1 MELEHCDMRR
11 LSSANRTQ
19 LGFTLIE
26 LLVVSA
32 VLALVLTSLCGIYLS
47 VAGEWERQDGQG
59 TALSATSM
67 ACSRLSEI
75 LSQATGA
82 IVLQRFDP
90 GDAIAVNLPA
100 NSANGIYVPV
110 WNSGKV
116 QYQSGNWIV
125 FYLSDATG
133 NYNRRG
139 DILWS
144 AAMNWGT
151 YPAGIVPDTDWSLY
165 YNQPR
170 GRVSPISSL
179 QFTVITSER
188 PLVTIVA
195 TSQYKAGA
203 EQASFRRQKAVCLQN
218 AY

>member
-1 MELEHCDMRR
+1 MGPEHCNMR
-11 LSSANRTQ
+11 LLLLANNKRH
-19 LGFTLIE
+19 GFTLIE

-32 VLALVLTSLCGIYLS
+32 VLSLVLTSLCGIYLS

-59 TALSATSM
+59 TALSATST
-67 ACSRLSEI
+67 ACARLSEI

-82 IVLQRFDP
+82 VVLQRFAP

-100 NSANGIYVPV
+100 NRANGIYVPV

-116 QYQSGNWIV
+116 QYQSGNWVV
-125 FYLSDATG
+125 FYLSDSTG
-133 NYNRRG
+133 NYNRSG

-151 YPAGIVPDTDWSLY
+151 YPAGIVPDTEWSLY

-170 GRVSPISSL
+170 GRVAPISSL
-179 QFTVITSER
+179 RFVLTTAER

-195 TSQYKAGA
+195 TSEYKAGA
-203 EQASFRRQKAVCLQN
+203 AQASFRRQKAVCLQN
-218 AY
+218 AN